1 MSPPS
6 GKPRRLAAGACLAI
20 VLLGAA
26 SMLGCGQQLDV
37 GSDVLWTAR
46 FESGDLNE
54 WVTAAGGGVAAFPAP
69 NAVDVST
76 DQVRRGK
83 YAARLT
89 LQTASDGSQ
98 ANAGL
103 SRTGFLPVEAYYS
116 AWYYLP
122 SAVNVSTFWVIFK
135 FRMRSIADDPST
147 TAELFDLNLANTSSG
162 GMTLRLYDWRS
173 GDIPLDVAMPA
184 VPVATWFQIE
194 AYYRNPGSN
203 PAADGGGADGSTG
216 DGGALND
223 GGRLTFWLD
232 GQKIADVTG
241 TMAPTSWVAWNV
253 VSVAVNL
260 NPSTAVLYVD
270 DCAISR
276 TRVGPNGIIAPSS
289 N

>member
-1 MSPPS
+1 
-6 GKPRRLAAGACLAI
+6 
-20 VLLGAA
+20 
-26 SMLGCGQQLDV
+26 MLGCGQQLDV

-46 FESGDLNE
+46 FEGGDLGE
-54 WVTAAGGGVAAFPAP
+54 WMSVSGGGAVAFPAP
-69 NAVDVST
+69 NAVDVSS
-76 DQVRRGK
+76 DHAWRGR
-83 YAARLT
+83 YAARFT

-135 FRMRSIADDPST
+135 FRMRSVADDAST
-147 TAELFDLNLANTSSG
+147 AAELFDLNLASTPGG
-162 GMTLRLYDWRS
+162 GMTLRLYDHRS
-173 GDIPLDVAMPA
+173 GGDVPLDVAVPS
-184 VPVATWFQIE
+184 VPVGTWFQIE
-194 AYYRNPGSN
+194 AYYRNPG
-203 PAADGGGADGSTG
+203 AAAGADGGGTDGSASDAG
-216 DGGALND
+216 SIDN

-232 GQKIADVTG
+232 GQQIVDVAG
-241 TMAPTSWVAWNV
+241 AMAPTSWVAWDV

-276 TRVGPNGIIAPSS
+276 TRVGPHGIIAASS

>member
-1 MSPPS
+1 MSPPTRQLRS
-6 GKPRRLAAGACLAI
+6 LAAGACLAI
-20 VLLGAA
+20 ALLGAA

-46 FESGDLNE
+46 FENGDLNE
-54 WVTAAGGGVAAFPAP
+54 WTGVTGGGVAAFPAP

-76 DQVRRGK
+76 DPVHRGK

-122 SAVNVSTFWVIFK
+122 SAVDVSTFWVIFK
-135 FRMRSIADDPST
+135 FRMRSVADDAST

-173 GDIPLDVAMPA
+173 GDIPLDVAAPP
-184 VPVATWFQIE
+184 VPVATWFQVE

-203 PAADGGGADGSTG
+203 PGTDAGSTDAG
-216 DGGALND
+216 PPNDDGQ
-223 GGRLTFWLD
+223 LTFWLD
-232 GQKIADVTG
+232 GTKILDITG
-241 TMAPTSWVAWNV
+241 PMAPTSWVAWNV
-253 VSVAVNL
+253 VSVAANL
-260 NPSTAVLYVD
+260 TPSTAVLYVD

-276 TRVGPNGIIAPSS
+276 TRVGPHGIIAASS